1 MAGTE
6 TSVLVAGSGPAGMVA
21 ALLIADA
28 GIPVTLAGPRP
39 TATDRRTTALM
50 IPSLDLLER
59 IGVLDEVRTAGAPLE
74 AMRIVDATG
83 RLVRSPTVTFR
94 ASEIGAEHFGVN
106 IPNARLTDILAAA
119 IDARPAIEWREADG
133 AAVSARLVAAADGRR
148 STARQAAGI
157 ETRETR
163 LPQTAV
169 VANVRHGRDHGG
181 ISTEFH
187 TPSGPFTHVP
197 LSTGRSSLVW
207 VLSPG
212 EAVRILALSD
222 EDFAA
227 EAEARMSSMLGK
239 VTAEPGRQSYP
250 LTSVSPSR
258 FAARRIALVGEAAH
272 VFPPIGAQ
280 GLNLG
285 FRDADDLAQLSA
297 VHSDDPGSVDALRRY
312 DARRRADITAR
323 SGAVN
328 LLNRSLLSD
337 MLPAQMAR
345 AVGLAA
351 LGTFSPLRGF
361 FMREGLRPGS
371 GFGAI
376 AGSLGKKVR
385 RQQA

>member
-1 MAGTE
+1 
-6 TSVLVAGSGPAGMVA
+6 
-21 ALLIADA
+21 
-28 GIPVTLAGPRP
+28 
-39 TATDRRTTALM
+39 M

-119 IDARPAIEWREADG
+119 IDARPAIEWREAFVERYDIGEDSVTATMADG